1 MNSISVSG
9 RLGKDG
15 ELKTIGQGTQVLNF
29 SIADDVGFGD
39 KKTTQWFNCAIFG
52 KRAEALAKY
61 LKKGM
66 NVTAI
71 GEFKVR
77 QYQKNDGTQGHSLEI
92 NVDRLAMQSR
102 VEQQQS
108 AGGGF
113 GDEPSF
119 DNADEIPF

>member
-1 MNSISVSG
+1 MNTISVSG

-52 KRAEALAKY
+52 KRADALAKY

-71 GEFKVR
+71 GEFKIR
-77 QYQKNDGTQGHSLEI
+77 TYQKNDGTTGHSLEI

-102 VEQQQS
+102 VEQV
-108 AGGGF
+108 GGPG
-113 GDEPSF
+113 EPQF
-119 DNADEIPF
+119 DGSEEIPF